1 MENIA
6 LISVCIAAALYIYRQ
21 IAGIV
26 KTDRP
31 SCGCGGGC
39 KGCGAGPET
48 AQRQA
53 RADEKP
59 KRPATP
65 SNPQTPNK

>member
-31 SCGCGGGC
+31 SCGCGC

-48 AQRQA
+48 VAPPERS
-53 RADEKP
+53 DDLL
-59 KRPATP
+59 
-65 SNPQTPNK
+65 

>member
-31 SCGCGGGC
+31 SRGCGGC
-39 KGCGAGPET
+39 KMCSAEPET
-48 AQRQA
+48 VSPPERS
-53 RADEKP
+53 DEE
-59 KRPATP
+59 AP
-65 SNPQTPNK
+65 SDENDR